1 MAGHGSGHKFDVT
14 RLERLRDPERLRILN
29 PDVIWSILTDGITLN
44 TLVDLGTGIGFFAI
58 PFSRKIP
65 RGIVYACDLR
75 AEMLQYLEV
84 AIQQEGC
91 TNIQPVQTEEVKVP
105 LDDGIADAVLMVNLH
120 HELDFPERTLQ
131 ECHRLLR
138 HEGKVVIV
146 DWKPEPTPKGP
157 PLEARVA
164 LDTVH
169 AQLQDAGFQG
179 VTDHAVLPHHYV
191 VAGLKRAV

>member
-14 RLERLRDPERLRILN
+14 RLERLRDPERLRILS
-29 PDVIWSILTDGITLN
+29 PDIIWSTLTDGITLD

-65 RGIVYACDLR
+65 QGIVYACDLR
-75 AEMLQYLEV
+75 DEMLQYLKV
-84 AIQQEGC
+84 AMQQEGR
-91 TNIQPVQTEEVKVP
+91 TNIRPVQTEEIKVP

-120 HELDFPERTLQ
+120 HELDFPDQTLQ

-138 HEGKVVIV
+138 HGGKVAIV

-164 LDTVH
+164 LETVRT
-169 AQLQDAGFQG
+169 QLQDAGFQN
-179 VTDHAVLPHHYV
+179 VTVHAVLPHHYV
-191 VAGLKRAV
+191 LTGLKRAI